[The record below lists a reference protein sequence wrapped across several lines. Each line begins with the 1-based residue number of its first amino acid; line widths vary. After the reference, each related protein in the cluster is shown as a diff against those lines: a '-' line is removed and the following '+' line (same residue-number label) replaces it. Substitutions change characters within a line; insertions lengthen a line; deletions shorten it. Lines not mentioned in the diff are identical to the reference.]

1 MKYGT
6 IAILRCER
14 SVSMEDFINNIKN
27 VVSPD
32 ALIYIIIGLVAIILL
47 SVVMMVLRQKN
58 TRNHLEDLDDQ
69 YNILKAVPL
78 TFKLNK
84 ALALSRVNEAM
95 LEQVEVC
102 KSDFDVIQ
110 EKLKECAMLLADIDD
125 MIYMHKSKAAR
136 RKLSEL
142 QKKLSDCKQRSD
154 LINKALEDIL
164 EQENEQRTL
173 INKLKEQFRQVKNSI
188 NENRSTYAQSYEY
201 MELEITMIEKMF
213 STFEEW
219 MFASEFNKAADQQKE
234 IKEHIE
240 HLSKL
245 VDVLPSLYERAKG
258 VLPRTMDEV
267 GFEYAQAKNKGVF
280 LEHIEVHKNL
290 ELISD
295 MLKDDLNKLRN
306 GKIEHVVEDIN
317 DCEKRVRQLQEMIR
331 KENLAFDEVDENVEQ
346 LFQNVETINTDVT
359 NIHNLYEKVCARFGF
374 ENWTDRLKELDR
386 KLEVLNDMKR
396 KMKKV
401 LLDQSLPYATIL
413 VAYRELEQS
422 SATFE
427 QEVLDMK
434 GKLDG
439 ACSDEERAQ
448 KQLIKL
454 QLIINEIRVKMSK
467 NRLPSVSQK
476 YEDDLHRGDLMIRD
490 IRVILENTPL
500 DVNRLNSELRKAIDY
515 IYTLYNNVNNLVG
528 MAVMV
533 ENTIVFGN
541 RYRST
546 HPEIDSELTRAELC
560 FRNGQYTKALKI
572 GIQCIEDLHPGT
584 YDKLLSDKEQN
595 LLRVEA

>member
-1 MKYGT
+1 
-6 IAILRCER
+6 
-14 SVSMEDFINNIKN
+14 MEDFINNIKN

-32 ALIYIIIGLVAIILL
+32 ALIYIIIGLAVIIVL
-47 SVVMMVLRQKN
+47 SVIMMVIRQKN

-69 YNILKAVPL
+69 YNSLKAVPL

-95 LEQVEVC
+95 LEQVETC
-102 KSDFDVIQ
+102 KSDFDVVQ
-110 EKLKECAMLLADIDD
+110 EKLKECAMQLADIDD
-125 MIYMHKSKAAR
+125 MIYMHKTKAAK
-136 RKLSEL
+136 RKLSNLE
-142 QKKLSDCKQRSD
+142 KNITDCKQRSD
-154 LINKALEDIL
+154 LINKALEAIL
-164 EQENEQRTL
+164 EQENEQRTH
-173 INKLKEQFRQVKNSI
+173 INKLKDQFRQVKSCI
-188 NENRSTYAQSYEY
+188 NENRSVYAQSYEF
-201 MELEITMIEKMF
+201 MELEISMIEKMF
-213 STFEEW
+213 SAFEEW

-234 IKEHIE
+234 IKEHLE
-240 HLSKL
+240 HLNTL
-245 VDVLPSLYERAKG
+245 IEVLPLMYERAKG
-258 VLPRTMDEV
+258 VLPRAMDEV

-306 GKIEHVVEDIN
+306 GKIDHVADDLN
-317 DCEKRVRQLQEMIR
+317 DCEKRVNQLQEMIQ
-331 KENLAFDEVDENVEQ
+331 KESCAFDEVDENVEP
-346 LFQNVETINTDVT
+346 LFQNVKTINTEVIA
-359 NIHNLYEKVCARFGF
+359 IHSLYEKVYSRFGF
-374 ENWTDRLKELDR
+374 ENWTDRLLELDR
-386 KLEVLNDMKR
+386 KLEVLNEMQR
-396 KMKKV
+396 KMEKV
-401 LLDQSLPYATIL
+401 LVGQSLPYTTIL
-413 VAYRELEQS
+413 IAYRELEQS
-422 SATFE
+422 SITFE
-427 QEVLDMK
+427 QEVSDMK
-434 GKLDG
+434 GKLDS

-448 KQLIKL
+448 RQLVKL
-454 QLIINEIRVKMSK
+454 QLILNEIRVKMSK

-476 YEDDLHRGDLMIRD
+476 YEEDLHRGDLMIRD
-490 IRVILENTPL
+490 IRVILDNSPL
-500 DVNRLNSELRKAIDY
+500 DVKRLNSELRKAIDY

-572 GIQCIEDLHPGT
+572 GIQSIENLHPGT